1 MVLMG
6 ARKVLDEGGPL
17 VSSGAGMMRLRSAN
31 CAWAWEMGMV
41 VVFLGPMV
49 PALKMGMGAEICK
62 I

>member
-6 ARKVLDEGGPL
+6 ERKVLEVGGPL

-31 CAWAWEMGMV
+31 CACAWEMGMV
-41 VVFLGPMV
+41 VVFLGPIV
-49 PALKMGMGAEICK
+49 PGLTVGMGAEICK

>member
-1 MVLMG
+1 MVLVG
-6 ARKVLDEGGPL
+6 VRKVLEPGGPL

-31 CAWAWEMGMV
+31 CACAWEIGMV

-49 PALKMGMGAEICK
+49 PALKMGIGAEICK